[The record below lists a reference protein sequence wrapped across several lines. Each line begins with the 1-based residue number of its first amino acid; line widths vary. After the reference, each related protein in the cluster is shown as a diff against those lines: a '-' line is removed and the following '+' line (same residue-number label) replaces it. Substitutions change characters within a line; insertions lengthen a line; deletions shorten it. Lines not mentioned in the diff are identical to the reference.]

1 MNQFWNLFLVL
12 FFISCQ
18 STSIEKPEKDID
30 STIARLDTIKVD
42 SLSFFKDSL
51 GYITEEGL
59 KFKVNYILTNSTPLF
74 GYRFVIYGDFNGDHV
89 QDTLVEHYTDSLFQ
103 KEEPKFYQNSNSDDE
118 YGNSIFIKEYF
129 NREAY
134 IGSSFTK
141 AKLDGG
147 GFGFHYV
154 ENCGDLNC
162 DGKDEVLVVEHNT
175 DYSNLNHA
183 NIYTFKKGDWQLLW
197 SVPVW
202 EWQFPPTPGA
212 TMTPGMF
219 GNYTYASGFSD
230 SLNLKLEQQ
239 LKAFRFI
246 QWKTS
251 TFVELETK
259 SPLFYDFYLTHKEEF
274 EQLGQLEII
283 KKYFRRK
290 YFNDTLFLQDIQ
302 HPNFYY
308 KATVFVDDNNQEVV
322 YIPLD
327 DPADAIVMRIEIN
340 KNTFK

>member
-1 MNQFWNLFLVL
+1 MNQYWSIFLVL
-12 FFISCQ
+12 FFIGCQ
-18 STSIEKPEKDID
+18 SNDIDKTEKDVD
-30 STIARLDTIKVD
+30 STIAIVDTIKVD

-51 GYITEEGL
+51 GYLTEEGIR
-59 KFKVNYILTNSTPLF
+59 FKSNRILTNSTPVF
-74 GYRFVIYGDFNGDHV
+74 GYRFVVYGDFNGDHI
-89 QDTLVEHYTDSLFQ
+89 QDTLVEHYTDSLYQ
-103 KEEPKFYQNSNSDDE
+103 KEEPKFYQNPNSDDE

-134 IGSSFTK
+134 IGASFTK

-162 DGKDEVLVVEHNT
+162 DGKDELLVVVNNA

-183 NIYTFKKGDWQLLW
+183 NIYTFKKGAWQLLW

-219 GNYTYASGFSD
+219 GNYSYASGFSD
-230 SLNLKLEQQ
+230 SLNLELEKH
-239 LKAFRFI
+239 LKAFKFI
-246 QWKTS
+246 KWKTP
-251 TFVELETK
+251 TLVELEAQC
-259 SPLFYDFYLTHKEEF
+259 PFWENFYSNHEEEF
-274 EQLGQLEII
+274 ERLGQIEFI
-283 KKYFRRK
+283 KKYFSKK
-290 YFNDTLFLQDIQ
+290 YFNDTLFLRDKQ
-302 HPNFYY
+302 HPFFYY
-308 KATVFVDDNNQEVV
+308 KAIVFEDDNNQEVV

-327 DPADAIVMRIEIN
+327 DPASSIIMRIEIN